1 MHVRDKYE
9 MVERESEEGFET
21 GGRERERYAIE
32 RQESGLVERKIDHG
46 GKDKER
52 VEEVCE
58 YTGLGLL

>member
-1 MHVRDKYE
+1 MHRRDKC
-9 MVERESEEGFET
+9 ERESEEGFET

-52 VEEVCE
+52 VEDRCVN
-58 YTGLGLL
+58 TRD